1 MRRLAL
7 PGAVL
12 LALVVVFAVA
22 WATRPGASG
31 ATVRQARRPR

>member
-12 LALVVVFAVA
+12 LALAVVFAIA
-22 WATRPGASG
+22 WATRPGP
-31 ATVRQARRPR
+31 ARSPCKAAREPR